1 MRAPTCQ
8 TSRALLSKYRS
19 HLTKR
24 PGRCKQFEY
33 KFEMTGEMP
42 KSRNTRPISFAL
54 RAQVKEQIQE
64 MVNDNILEESFS
76 DYVNPLTLVERPGK
90 SIVLILAG

>member
-1 MRAPTCQ
+1 
-8 TSRALLSKYRS
+8 
-19 HLTKR
+19 
-24 PGRCKQFEY
+24 
-33 KFEMTGEMP
+33 MTGEMP